1 MQKHPII
8 EQLIEAQLDFLDQEF
23 NQSETV
29 QTEFMQFY
37 QWFRK
42 QNLQDL
48 WTSESGLLQVSQ
60 VGNLS
65 RPFVINVLAGPS
77 WQLVLE
83 ELLFTF

>member
-23 NQSETV
+23 NQSEMV

-42 QNLQDL
+42 
-48 WTSESGLLQVSQ
+48 
-60 VGNLS
+60 
-65 RPFVINVLAGPS
+65 
-77 WQLVLE
+77 
-83 ELLFTF
+83 